1 MHPTPSDPRLP
12 HRRHFLAGASAATAA
27 AFVAQTVASAASAD
41 PAAMPTIAL
50 GKHRISRLVAGWN
63 PIGGHSHTTLDM
75 AKAMRE
81 WFTVERTAEFLL
93 ACERHGITAWQFD
106 HTDKATGALRIIRD
120 KGSKLAVLCLH
131 AERPYDSP
139 LKEVIAETAPI
150 AVIHH
155 GGVTDSLFRAGQ
167 MNKVRDFVKKVKD
180 HGLLAGVSSH
190 CPEHIKRVA
199 DAGWENDF
207 FLTCFYYVNRPIEE
221 QKKQLGK
228 VTVGEPFFETDP
240 IEMSAVVRQ
249 VGKPCLAFKILAA
262 GRACWSKSGTEQAF
276 RYAFSAI
283 KPSDAVLVGM
293 FPRYSDQVA
302 ENAALARKYGAVQ

>member
-1 MHPTPSDPRLP
+1 MHPNPVDACRPD
-12 HRRHFLAGASAATAA
+12 RRNFLAGASATAAAAAIAGGAAATAA
-27 AFVAQTVASAASAD
+27 RSD
-41 PAAMPTIAL
+41 PAAMPTIQL

-75 AKAMRE
+75 SKAMRE
-81 WFTVERTAEFLL
+81 WFTVERTADFLL

-106 HTDKATGALRIIRD
+106 HTDKGVAALRMARE
-120 KGSKLAVLCLH
+120 KGSKLSVLCLH
-131 AERPYDSP
+131 AERPYDVP
-139 LKEVIAETAPI
+139 LKEVVSDTAPI

-207 FLTCFYYVNRPIEE
+207 FLTCFYYVNRPTEE

-240 IEMSAVVRQ
+240 ADMTAVVRQ
-249 VGKPCLAFKILAA
+249 VGKPCLGFKILAA
-262 GRACWSKSGTEQAF
+262 GRACWSKSGVEQAF

-283 KPSDAVLVGM
+283 KPIDAVLVGM

-302 ENAALARKYGAVQ
+302 ENAALARKYGAV